1 MNFKK
6 HILNKA
12 LALALMGGFSL
23 VSFLAPNA
31 NAAVGILPGGGE
43 VESGYTDASTLSAND
58 CYNAV
63 DQWDEQYSVS
73 GYNGVKT
80 EITTTDG
87 KKLSSEEMLACA
99 LKSGNMSFWMVPYFV
114 NYALEYAINVAGI
127 IVVLMIVV
135 GGYYYIYGAVTDDK
149 EKGKTIITY
158 AIGGYA
164 LVLVSWFIVNA
175 LLLAV
180 TQ

>member
-12 LALALMGGFSL
+12 LALALMGGFVL
-23 VSFLAPNA
+23 VPFLAPNA

-43 VESGYTDASTLSAND
+43 TESGYVSAD
-58 CYNAV
+58 WLTV
-63 DQWDEQYSVS
+63 DQCYFAVEIWDEQYATN
-73 GYNGVKT
+73 GYNGLPSEMTIEGSDKMT
-80 EITTTDG
+80 
-87 KKLSSEEMLACA
+87 SEEMLACA

-175 LLLAV
+175 VLLAV